1 MSRIAENWLSSV
13 KLILTMVIFIWLVEL
28 LNSLMGHRLN
38 SYGIYPREI
47 ETLPGILLWPFLH
60 GNFQHLIMNTTPL
73 MVMGFF
79 VALRG
84 WKTFVKTTLLILIIG
99 GLGVWIFGRS
109 AFHIGA
115 SGLVFGFLGFLV
127 TVAIYE
133 RNLTTFAIA
142 FFIAFYYGGLIFGIL
157 PGDRFISWE
166 GHLFGLL
173 AGIMSARLLAATP
186 KATSKN

>member
-1 MSRIAENWLSSV
+1 MSRIAENWLSSL
-13 KLILTMVIFIWLVEL
+13 KLILAIVILLWLVEI
-28 LNSLMGHRLN
+28 LNSLVDHRLN

-73 MVMGFF
+73 MVMGFL

-84 WKTFVKTTLLILIIG
+84 WKTFVKTTLLILVIG

-173 AGIMSARLLAATP
+173 AGIISARLLAVTP
-186 KATSKN
+186 RAW